1 MEDGERGWEERER
14 EGNSNH
20 VVSLGLGGHCENR
33 GAEVATVEKPRI
45 DHTVLR
51 SVKSRAGIWS
61 EVSPL
66 SLLTS
71 VKEPFPHS
79 R

>member
-1 MEDGERGWEERER
+1 MGRGLGGVKR

-20 VVSLGLGGHCENR
+20 AVSLGLGGHCEHR
-33 GAEVATVEKPRI
+33 GAEVASGEKPRI
-45 DHTVLR
+45 DNTVFTSL
-51 SVKSRAGIWS
+51 KSRAGIWS

-71 VKEPFPHS
+71 GKEPFPHS